1 MPDYLPAHAALVAAS
16 GYAEISLGV
25 VALIPPLQ
33 WLARWGLTI
42 LLVAVFSANL
52 HMALHPAQFPRIPVA
67 LLWLRLPLQAVLIA
81 WVWWATTDTR
91 RGP

>member
-33 WLARWGLTI
+33 WLAR
-42 LLVAVFSANL
+42 
-52 HMALHPAQFPRIPVA
+52 
-67 LLWLRLPLQAVLIA
+67 
-81 WVWWATTDTR
+81 
-91 RGP
+91 